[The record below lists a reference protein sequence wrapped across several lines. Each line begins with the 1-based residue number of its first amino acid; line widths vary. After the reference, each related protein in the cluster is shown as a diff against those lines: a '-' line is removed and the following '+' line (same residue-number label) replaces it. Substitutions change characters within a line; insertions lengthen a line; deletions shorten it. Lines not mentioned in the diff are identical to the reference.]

1 MDDIKNEKGETL
13 TEFLAHY
20 DSSKYEKAS
29 QTADCLVFSVQNG
42 KLKLLLIQRR
52 DHPFI
57 HEWAMPGGFMN
68 IDEDLDQAALREL
81 KEETS
86 LSQSIYFEQLYTF
99 SKVDRDPR
107 TRVITTVYL
116 TMVPAS
122 AIALA
127 KANDDALTVSWF
139 DVYKE
144 KICFGDNYRL
154 TKLVLAN
161 NDLKIAYEIKDII
174 QENYIQTQS
183 QLLTQAKLAGDH
195 YKAISMAMDY
205 LQQRVMSDGLLFHL
219 LADKFSLREAQ
230 LAYEAVINRHIDTP
244 NFRRDIRKY
253 IIDSQSFDRQNGRIV
268 KLYKYNPLSRWWR
281 KEFK

>member
-144 KICFGDNYRL
+144 KI
-154 TKLVLAN
+154 
-161 NDLKIAYEIKDII
+161 
-174 QENYIQTQS
+174 
-183 QLLTQAKLAGDH
+183 
-195 YKAISMAMDY
+195 
-205 LQQRVMSDGLLFHL
+205 
-219 LADKFSLREAQ
+219 
-230 LAYEAVINRHIDTP
+230 
-244 NFRRDIRKY
+244 
-253 IIDSQSFDRQNGRIV
+253 
-268 KLYKYNPLSRWWR
+268 
-281 KEFK
+281 